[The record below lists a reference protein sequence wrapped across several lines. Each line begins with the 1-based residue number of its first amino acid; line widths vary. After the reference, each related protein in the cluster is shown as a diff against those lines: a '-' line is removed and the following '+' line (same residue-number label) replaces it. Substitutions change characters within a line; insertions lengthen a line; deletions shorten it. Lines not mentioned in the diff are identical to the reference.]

1 MQPRFSLWRHQT
13 LGPSWCGL
21 AVAAAGRISK
31 PLFLVPVAALLG
43 GVADSPSRGST
54 AAGLIAFMRPP
65 PSQDTYIYPCRGTV
79 YTIQADAADLK
90 AVGEGGCPDWSPDG
104 TRLAVAA
111 ARGIFVIDT
120 SGGSR
125 RQLTRNPAPKA
136 RGGDGYPVWSPDGK
150 KIAFIRIRFGR
161 GNGPSVIYVVPAN
174 GGRLVKVAVTF
185 GDIGGLSGNPDL
197 SFGQVSWSPNS
208 RRIAYARCVAPSG
221 RSLAVGC
228 HLETVGAG
236 GRGRRKGPPIE
247 SRPDW
252 SPNGPQIA
260 VVQLIG
266 NHRVLRLIRDGVKG
280 GRRLLRCGCLQPK
293 WSPDGHQLAF
303 VDADGRLSIVS
314 SGGGQVRRL
323 TGRDFSSSDFAWSP
337 DGREI
342 AFIRWTDTVIY
353 DSPDWRQFAKQVE
366 IARTDGS
373 GTRTIDSGPNAD
385 ANVAWRPSISS
396 ANH

>member
-1 MQPRFSLWRHQT
+1 MRPGFSLWPHPR
-13 LGPSWCGL
+13 LVRGWRGL
-21 AVAAAGRISK
+21 AAVGGRIGK
-31 PLFLVPVAALLG
+31 PLFLVVVAAVLV

-90 AVGEGGCPDWSPDG
+90 AVGEGGCPDWSRDG

-111 ARGIFVIDT
+111 ARGIFVIDA

-125 RQLTRNPAPKA
+125 RQLTRNPAPNA
-136 RGGDGYPVWSPDGK
+136 RGGDAYPVWSPDGK
-150 KIAFIRIRFGR
+150 KIAFIRIRYGF
-161 GNGPSVIYVVPAN
+161 NGPSVIYVVPAN
-174 GGRLVKVAVTF
+174 GGRLTKVAVTY
-185 GDIGGLSGNPDL
+185 GDIGSNADL
-197 SFGQVSWSPNS
+197 SFGPVSWSPNS

-221 RSLAVGC
+221 RSISVGC
-228 HLETVGAG
+228 RLETVGAD

-252 SPNGPQIA
+252 SPIGPEIA
-260 VVQLIG
+260 VVQEIG
-266 NHRVLRLIRDGVKG
+266 YHDVLRLVRDGVKG
-280 GRRLLRCGCLQPK
+280 GRRLISCGCLQPK

-303 VDADGRLSIVS
+303 ADADGRLIIVS

-323 TGRDFSSSDFAWSP
+323 TGPVTGLFDEFAWSP

-342 AFIRWTDTVIY
+342 AFIRWTETVIY
-353 DSPDWRQFAKQVE
+353 DSPGWRQFAAQVE

-385 ANVAWRPSISS
+385 RNVVWRPSMAA
-396 ANH
+396 ANR